1 MKHVKQGRRRKKTA
15 KATVGRRPVKQP
27 VNGETLR
34 TAVTWIVNE
43 KSFQNLKFP
52 GNTTWLVCDLIILA
66 VLWVWSDHA
75 TLTGAFVEAHGW
87 SLKMLGRAAVGSY
100 QGLTGALVSVTDTLL
115 PVLWARMQSLM
126 EQHGGEHWRVAGW
139 LPLAVDGSRVS
150 TPRTAPNEKA
160 FCAPNYGRS
169 ASAKHRAK
177 KRRQRGVAR
186 RARKSQPVKPQIWL
200 TLMWHMGLRLLWCWR
215 TGPSNSSER
224 AHFQDLLKT
233 QVFPWKTLFCGDAGF
248 VGYVLWKLIA
258 DQGHHFVMRV
268 GSNVTLLRKL
278 GYVRESHGIVY
289 CWPSKAVR
297 KTQPPLALRLI
308 AMKFGRTPVYLVT
321 NILDPRELPNA
332 AAAQLYQLRWGIEL
346 QFRTIK
352 QIFGRSKLRSK
363 TPDRALRELDWSL
376 LGLWMIQLF
385 AVKEQLAIGQPP
397 ARSSAALAIHAIRDV
412 FHHWSEIPTTGTS
425 LKSKL
430 RHAVAD
436 QYQRTKESK
445 QARYRPDNKDKPSAG
460 KPVIITAK
468 RQHKL
473 KLKQYLA
480 LAS

>member
-1 MKHVKQGRRRKKTA
+1 MKQSPQGRRRKKIVQA
-15 KATVGRRPVKQP
+15 AGCREQAKQP

-34 TAVTWIVNE
+34 SAVTWIVNE
-43 KSFQNLKFP
+43 KSFENLKFH

-87 SLKMLGRAAVGSY
+87 SLKMLGRVAVGSY
-100 QGLTGALVSVTDTLL
+100 QGLTGALVSVTDSVL
-115 PVLWARMQSLM
+115 PLLWARMQSMM
-126 EQHGGEHWRVAGW
+126 EQHGGEHWRVVGW

-150 TPRTAPNEKA
+150 TPRMAPNEKA

-278 GYVRESHGIVY
+278 GYVRESQGLVY
-289 CWPSKAVR
+289 CWPSKAAR
-297 KTQPPLALRLI
+297 QKQPPLALRLI
-308 AMKFGRTPVYLVT
+308 ALSFGRTPVYLVT

-352 QIFGRSKLRSK
+352 QTFGRSKLRSK
-363 TPDRALRELDWSL
+363 TPDRALREWDWSL

-397 ARSSAALAIHAIRDV
+397 TRSSAALAIHAIRDV
-412 FHHWSEIPTTGTS
+412 FHHWSEIPTNGAS

-430 RHAVAD
+430 RHAVTD

-468 RQHKL
+468 RQHKRQ
-473 KLKQYLA
+473 LKQYLA